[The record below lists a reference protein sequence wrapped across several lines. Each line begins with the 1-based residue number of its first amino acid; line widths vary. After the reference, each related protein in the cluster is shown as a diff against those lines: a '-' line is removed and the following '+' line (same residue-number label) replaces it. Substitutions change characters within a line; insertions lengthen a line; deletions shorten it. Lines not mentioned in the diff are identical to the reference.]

1 MKVQLFH
8 RGEAIEVDVEGS
20 GGTRAATIAERRSEI
35 APIVVDSSSG
45 TVRVDGRAVRF
56 LYEKTPGRLRIAVGG
71 ECFDFELS
79 GTGRSKRAAAAHGNP
94 ETRAPMPG
102 KVLQVSATAGD
113 EVKPGD
119 PLLILEAMKM
129 ENVLSAEIAG
139 TVRDVHVKPGD
150 MVEPGK
156 LLVLIEPK
164 S

>member
-1 MKVQLFH
+1 MKIQLFH
-8 RGEAIEVDVEGS
+8 RGEGIEVEVDGA
-20 GGTRAATIAERRSEI
+20 GATRTAKIGERRAEI
-35 APIVVDSSSG
+35 VAITLDSSSG
-45 TVRVDGRAVRF
+45 TVRVDGQPVRF
-56 LYEKTPGRLRIAVGG
+56 LHQRAGDRLRIAIGG
-71 ECFDFELS
+71 EYFDFELS
-79 GTGRSKRAAAAHGNP
+79 DAGRSRRAASAHGNP

-102 KVLQVSATAGD
+102 KVLQVSARVDD

-139 TVRDVHVKPGD
+139 TVREVHVKPGE

-156 LLVLIEPK
+156 LLVLVEPK

>member
-8 RGEAIEVDVEGS
+8 RGEAIEVDVDGA
-20 GGTRAATIAERRSEI
+20 GDKRAATIGERRAEI
-35 APIVVDSSSG
+35 VPITLDPSSG
-45 TVRVDGRAVRF
+45 VVRVDGQPVRF
-56 LYEKTPGRLRIAVGG
+56 LHRRGGGRLCMAIGG
-71 ECFDFELS
+71 ESFEFELS
-79 GTGRSKRAAAAHGNP
+79 DAGRSRRATSSHGNP

-102 KVLQVSATAGD
+102 KVLQVSARVDD

-129 ENVLSAEIAG
+129 ENVLGAEVAG
-139 TVRDVHVKPGD
+139 TVREVHVKPGE

-156 LLVLIEPK
+156 LLVLIQPK

>member
-1 MKVQLFH
+1 VKIQLFH
-8 RGEAIEVDVEGS
+8 RGEAIEVEVDGS
-20 GGTRAATIAERRSEI
+20 GASRGARIGERRVAIE
-35 APIVVDSSSG
+35 PIMLDPSAG
-45 TVRVDGRAVRF
+45 TLRIDGQPVRF
-56 LYEKTPGRLRIAVGG
+56 LHERSGGSVRIAIGG

-79 GTGRSKRAAAAHGNP
+79 DAGRSRRAVSSHGNP

-102 KVLQVSATAGD
+102 KVLQVTARVDD

-139 TVRDVHVKPGD
+139 RVREVHIKPGD

-156 LLVLIEPK
+156 LLVLVEPK
-164 S
+164 D

>member
-8 RGEAIEVDVEGS
+8 RGEAIEVEVDGA
-20 GGTRAATIAERRSEI
+20 GGTRAAKIGERRVEI
-35 APIVVDSSSG
+35 VAIALDQSSG
-45 TVRVDGRAVRF
+45 TVRVDGQPVRF
-56 LYEKTPGRLRIAVGG
+56 LHERTGGRLRIAIGG
-71 ECFDFELS
+71 EYFDFELS
-79 GTGRSKRAAAAHGNP
+79 DAGRSRRAASSHGNP

-102 KVLQVSATAGD
+102 KVLQVSARVDD

-129 ENVLSAEIAG
+129 ENVLSAEVAG
-139 TVRDVHVKPGD
+139 TVREVHVKPGE

-156 LLVLIEPK
+156 LLVLVEPK